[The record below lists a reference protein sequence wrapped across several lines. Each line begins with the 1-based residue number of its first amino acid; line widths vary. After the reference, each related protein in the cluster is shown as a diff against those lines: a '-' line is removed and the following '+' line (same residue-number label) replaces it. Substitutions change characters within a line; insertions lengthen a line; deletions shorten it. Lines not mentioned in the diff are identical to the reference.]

1 MEILPQLAAELEVEQ
16 PTAGRREDVGPPTVV
31 DTGSTTVTKGGHMAG
46 LKAECRPGGTWAER
60 PR

>member
-1 MEILPQLAAELEVEQ
+1 METLPQLAAELEVEQ
-16 PTAGRREDVGPPTVV
+16 PAAGRREDVGPPPEV
-31 DTGSTTVTKGGHMAG
+31 DAGSTAVTKGDHVAG

>member
-1 MEILPQLAAELEVEQ
+1 MELKVEQ
-16 PTAGRREDVGPPTVV
+16 PAVGRWEDMGPPAEV
-31 DTGSTTVTKGGHMAG
+31 DTGSTAVMKGNHVAV

>member
-1 MEILPQLAAELEVEQ
+1 V
-16 PTAGRREDVGPPTVV
+16 DVG
-31 DTGSTTVTKGGHMAG
+31 STAVTMGDHMAS

>member
-1 MEILPQLAAELEVEQ
+1 METLPQPAAKLEVEQ
-16 PTAGRREDVGPPTVV
+16 LAMGRREDMGPPAEVAA
-31 DTGSTTVTKGGHMAG
+31 GSTALTMGDHMAS